1 MVCFS
6 CSHPQSSHECL
17 LANVCGD
24 AIPQTTHRK
33 KPNLHMNFFSVQL
46 RGSCL
51 IIYSSQQPFSVRIKL
66 KIYFQK
72 RMVLL

>member
-1 MVCFS
+1 MSVCWRMSVAMQFLRQ
-6 CSHPQSSHECL
+6 H
-17 LANVCGD
+17 
-24 AIPQTTHRK
+24 TK
-33 KPNLHMNFFSVQL
+33 KNPNLHMNFFSVQL

-72 RMVLL
+72 RMVLLW